1 MKIIEKL
8 LYFIAGLLA
17 LIFLFM
23 LVSIVNPTAHDI
35 ITDIVNKITHEDE
48 KQASQQASTADVSV
62 YIPGNTQTD
71 ETEQHQKSVPEPENN
86 SEPAPEKTYEEY
98 VSDWS
103 DDGIDDEFKND
114 STYDKFVKD
123 FTEGFIDGFT
133 GNDEDSNYSED
144 EYRKAFE
151 DSNESRSDYKVPE
164 AEVEIVEDEEQAEEV
179 VKDVD
184 VGETGEN
191 ETFDPL
197 FYPYY
202 NILNDKGK
210 RLYKQIYANAIALNE
225 SFLPV
230 EDATGKEWNTAMF
243 SVIYDHPELFWVD
256 ASLYKQYD
264 YNGNVI
270 RLDFYYFDELPDIP
284 AARQVFEAKA
294 EEMIQGAKDLG
305 SDFEKEKYIHDLL
318 DNKLTYD
325 WGDLN
330 QSAYSAIVYDTT
342 VCAGYS
348 KGFQYLMQKLQVPTY
363 TCVGWGGFG
372 LLFGGMHGWNIIKLD
387 SDYYNVD
394 CTWDDDEPI
403 SYEYFNLSD
412 DDNYMHTRMFNSV
425 YLPPCNGGKYSGL
438 VKRSLSDY
446 GISDGDVI
454 TNMDA
459 YYAYCKD
466 KTLNESVIYDEDA
479 YECEFQ
485 AVISGDIYN
494 EWKRDY
500 DQSKEYDKYLNE
512 VIRILGNGDQYDLF
526 IPIGLVLCDE
536 EQLSDG
542 NWLITHYVYLGYAGT
557 DF

>member
-1 MKIIEKL
+1 MKIIEKI
-8 LYFIAGLLA
+8 LYFIAALLA
-17 LIFLFM
+17 LVFLFM
-23 LVSIVNPTAHDI
+23 LVSIVSPTAHDV
-35 ITDIVNKITHEDE
+35 ITDVVNKVTNEDDKKE
-48 KQASQQASTADVSV
+48 SQQASTAEVSL
-62 YIPGNTQTD
+62 YIPEKPQTTD
-71 ETEQHQKSVPEPENN
+71 TESSQKSIVDTT
-86 SEPAPEKTYEEY
+86 PEKTYEEY

-103 DDGIDDEFKND
+103 DDAIDDEFKND
-114 STYDKFVKD
+114 STYDQFVKD
-123 FTEGFIDGFT
+123 FTEGFIEGFT
-133 GNDEDSNYSED
+133 GNDENSNYSEE

-164 AEVEIVEDEEQAEEV
+164 AEVEIVQDEEQAAEV
-179 VKDVD
+179 VKDTD

-210 RLYKQIYANAIALNE
+210 RLYKQIYANAVALNE

-230 EDATGKEWNTAMF
+230 EEATGSEWNTAMF

-256 ASLYKQYD
+256 ASIYKRYD

-284 AARQVFEAKA
+284 AAQQRFEAA
-294 EEMIQGAKDLG
+294 ANEMVQGAKGLET
-305 SDFEKEKYIHDLL
+305 DFEKEKYIHDYL
-318 DNKLTYD
+318 DNKLEYD
-325 WGDLN
+325 EDAVLN
-330 QSAYSAIVYDTT
+330 QSAYSAIVNDST
-342 VCAGYS
+342 VCAGYA
-348 KGFQYLMQKLQVPTY
+348 KAFQYLMQKLEIPTY

-412 DDNYMHTRMFNSV
+412 ADNYMHTRMFNSV

-438 VKRSLSDY
+438 IKRSLADY

-454 TNMDA
+454 TSMDA

-466 KTLNESVIYDEDA
+466 KTLNNSVVYDENA

-485 AVISGDIYN
+485 AVISKDIYN
-494 EWKRDY
+494 EWKR
-500 DQSKEYDKYLNE
+500 EYDKSEEYDRYLNE
-512 VIRILGNGDQYDLF
+512 VIETLGNSDQYDLF
-526 IPIGLVLCDE
+526 IPIGLLLCDTE
-536 EQLSDG
+536 ELDDG
-542 NWLITHYVYLGYAGT
+542 NWLITHYVYLGYAAT